1 MKNLALLFLL
11 LLALAFPPH
20 VLAQTSEILLQTDFK
35 GTVVAGSMG
44 RLLQKVRAGKKLRI
58 GWQLDFDKDGA
69 ANVEHW
75 IDAEF
80 ITILDGHVFNQ
91 IGPIYRQ
98 IPKEEIPQVQIRN
111 SNMQWTAIIGTN
123 GKLLSRY
130 IIPDLHLIEDEEVRA
145 KLAPRTEVTERL
157 VATTWVVI
165 D

>member
-1 MKNLALLFLL
+1 MKRLILIPLL
-11 LLALAFPPH
+11 LLCWASPRG
-20 VLAQTSEILLQTDFK
+20 VLAQTSEVLLQTDFE
-35 GTVVAGSMG
+35 GQIVAGSME

-58 GWQLDFDKDGA
+58 GWQLDFDQDGV

-80 ITILDGHVFNQ
+80 ITVLNGQVFNQ
-91 IGPIYRQ
+91 IAPIYRQ
-98 IPKEEIPQVQIRN
+98 IPKAEIPQVQIRN

-130 IIPDLHLIEDEEVRA
+130 IIPDLHLMEDEEVKV
-145 KLAPRTEVTERL
+145 KLTPRTEVSERS
-157 VATTWVVI
+157 VATTWVVL